1 MSVRARLAVPVLLVV
16 LIGGCATS
24 SSPGA
29 SGLPGRSAEVTGTV
43 AGDGTDA
50 EQALTGASDA
60 YYEGMPLRLA
70 EAVVVDADGAP
81 VDALADGDEI
91 EVWIG
96 DSCRESLPVQC
107 DIVAVQVVG

>member
-43 AGDGTDA
+43 A

-81 VDALADGDEI
+81 VDAVADGDEI